1 MKLSRISEALPSPDA
16 GQAAFIG
23 PRAGGLEVFQLP
35 EVPPAVQPIV
45 EILPVQLL
53 SLAFAARDGFEAGRF
68 ERTSKITNITQPKC
82 RPHPASSQRH
92 WLLYAV
98 IAATCWGSWGVLAK
112 GPSCGLSGWMTQIL
126 FTFALIP
133 SVSVMCLSK
142 TVRTG
147 TDKPRGLFRGFVS
160 GLIAAAGNICSYL
173 AIEAGAET
181 AIAIL
186 LTNVH
191 PLVTIFI
198 AYF

>member
-1 MKLSRISEALPSPDA
+1 M
-16 GQAAFIG
+16 
-23 PRAGGLEVFQLP
+23 
-35 EVPPAVQPIV
+35 PPAPCQFP
-45 EILPVQLL
+45 
-53 SLAFAARDGFEAGRF
+53 AA
-68 ERTSKITNITQPKC
+68 
-82 RPHPASSQRH
+82 

-160 GLIAAAGNICSYL
+160 GLIAAGNICFYL
-173 AIEAGAET
+173 ALEAGAET